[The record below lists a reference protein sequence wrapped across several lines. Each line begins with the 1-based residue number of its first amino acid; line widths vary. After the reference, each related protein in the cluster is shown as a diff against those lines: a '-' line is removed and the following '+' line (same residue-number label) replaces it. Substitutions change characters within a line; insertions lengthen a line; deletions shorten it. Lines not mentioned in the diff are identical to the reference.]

1 MCFYMPHRKEDAVGS
16 VATKVL
22 VVDDDPDL
30 QEILGI
36 CLRHWGFEVASA
48 ANGNDGARLAESYHP
63 DIVLSDVM
71 MPDISGIDLLKSLLS
86 KEPGR
91 PVILMTGYS
100 TSDMVAAAIKDG
112 ALDLL
117 TKPLDY
123 RKLKSILETSQ
134 RDLKSPNQ
142 ARDFHSK

>member
-1 MCFYMPHRKEDAVGS
+1 LFRYPHPKEDAVAS
-16 VATKVL
+16 VSTKVL

-36 CLRHWGFEVASA
+36 CLKHWGFEVASA
-48 ANGNDGARLAESYHP
+48 ANGDEGARLAKSCHP

-71 MPDISGIDLLKSLLS
+71 MPGTSGVSLLRTLQA
-86 KEPGR
+86 EDPNR

-100 TSDMVAAAIKDG
+100 TADLAAAAIKDG

-117 TKPLDY
+117 SKPLDY
-123 RKLKSILETSQ
+123 PKLKSILEATRNSL
-134 RDLKSPNQ
+134 RKSKDSHRN
-142 ARDFHSK
+142 

>member
-1 MCFYMPHRKEDAVGS
+1 VAS
-16 VATKVL
+16 VPIKVL

-36 CLRHWGFEVASA
+36 CLRHWGFEVTGAV
-48 ANGNDGARLAESYHP
+48 NGDEGARLAKSYHP

-71 MPDISGIDLLKSLLS
+71 MPGTSGIDLLKSLHAEDS
-86 KEPGR
+86 SR

-100 TSDMVAAAIKDG
+100 TADMAAQAIKDG
-112 ALDLL
+112 ALELL

-123 RKLKSILETSQ
+123 RKLKSLLETS
-134 RDLKSPNQ
+134 RSAVTANGD
-142 ARDFHSK
+142 

>member
-1 MCFYMPHRKEDAVGS
+1 MAS

-36 CLRHWGFEVASA
+36 CLRQWGFEVASA
-48 ANGNDGARLAESYHP
+48 ANGKEGARLAESYHP

-71 MPDISGIDLLKSLLS
+71 MPDTSGIDLLKSLLS
-86 KEPGR
+86 KDPGR

-100 TSDMVAAAIKDG
+100 TSNMVAAALKDG

-134 RDLKSPNQ
+134 RDLKSSNESRDSHPN
-142 ARDFHSK
+142 

>member
-1 MCFYMPHRKEDAVGS
+1 MAS
-16 VATKVL
+16 VPTKVL

-30 QEILGI
+30 QEILRI
-36 CLRHWGFEVASA
+36 CLGHWGFEVTSA
-48 ANGNDGARLAESYHP
+48 ANGDEGARLADSYHP

-71 MPDISGIDLLKSLLS
+71 MPDISGIDLLKFLLS
-86 KEPGR
+86 QEPGR

-100 TSDMVAAAIKDG
+100 TSNMVAAAIKDG

-134 RDLKSPNQ
+134 RDLKSPNES
-142 ARDFHSK
+142 RDFHSN

>member
-1 MCFYMPHRKEDAVGS
+1 MPHRKEDAVGS

-36 CLRHWGFEVASA
+36 CLRNWGFEVASA
-48 ANGNDGARLAESYHP
+48 ANGNNGARLAESYHP

-100 TSDMVAAAIKDG
+100 TSDIVAAAIKDG

-142 ARDFHSK
+142 SRDFHSN

>member
-1 MCFYMPHRKEDAVGS
+1 
-16 VATKVL
+16 
-22 VVDDDPDL
+22 
-30 QEILGI
+30 
-36 CLRHWGFEVASA
+36 
-48 ANGNDGARLAESYHP
+48 
-63 DIVLSDVM
+63 M

-142 ARDFHSK
+142 ARDFHSN

>member
-1 MCFYMPHRKEDAVGS
+1 MAS
-16 VATKVL
+16 IAAKVL

-36 CLRHWGFEVASA
+36 CLSHWGFEVASA
-48 ANGNDGARLAESYHP
+48 ANGNDGARLADSYHP

-71 MPDISGIDLLKSLLS
+71 MPDTSGFDLLKSLLS
-86 KEPGR
+86 KDPGR

-100 TSDMVAAAIKDG
+100 TSDMVTAAIKDG

-123 RKLKSILETSQ
+123 RKLKFILETAQ
-134 RDLKSPNQ
+134 RDLKSLNES
-142 ARDFHSK
+142 RDSHTN

>member
-1 MCFYMPHRKEDAVGS
+1 MPHRKEDAVGS

-36 CLRHWGFEVASA
+36 CLRNWGFEVASA

-100 TSDMVAAAIKDG
+100 TSDIVAAAIKDG

-142 ARDFHSK
+142 SRDFHSN